1 MRQGIADVGSS
12 AFSSAFVEVRR
23 ALSRPTASDVATIGC
38 TLLVAVVVGS
48 ALVGVGLALFATVAG
63 LVAALAT
70 VLLASDRPLVRAVGG
85 AVAIP
90 AALVVVLPAVLAAA
104 LVASSSAGRFAG
116 VTVWALVVAG
126 LSAGLV
132 SWKRLGDGGAARG
145 ATGSMLAAMGVIAL
159 VVVRILPESTVRE
172 RAGAAAAD
180 VAGTLWNVFVVAD
193 GSWAIVSF
201 AVLLFATAFAVSRA
215 IAAVPF
221 ERLVPP
227 DREPR
232 LSAVTDAIQR
242 ACSYGLRFAVLLAVL
257 AFVTPAVSDRLEEI
271 PTTPLEVAT
280 QLPWSI
286 GYVPALIVT
295 ASGLRLLFVSGLVAG
310 VALVVLEWTRRTLR
324 HNAALAFA
332 RIVAPG
338 VGAALI
344 AVVAAVALSALA
356 PGLDPAAVLEGSAPP
371 SVVELVESLPPF
383 ALAASIVVVALSVL
397 SLVLY
402 SVTLLRSLR
411 ILPGRAI
418 GGALAAGSIF
428 LLAVG
433 LAVVGRAELAIVTG
447 AGAFV
452 LWDIGE
458 YADGV
463 RAELGRDAETLR
475 AELVHVGGTLLT
487 GAVVAGATVVLY
499 RWIGTDTPIS
509 DPISAAIAL
518 ATGLLAV
525 VFVAWSLRG

>member
-1 MRQGIADVGSS
+1 MSQNVADVGGA
-12 AFSSAFVEVRR
+12 AFSSALGEVRR

-48 ALVGVGLALFATVAG
+48 ALVGVGLAVFATVAG
-63 LVAALAT
+63 LAAALAT
-70 VLLASDRPLVRAVGG
+70 VLLASDRPLVRAIGG

-90 AALVVVLPAVLAAA
+90 AALVVVLPTVLAAA
-104 LVASSSAGRFAG
+104 LVASSGVGRFAG
-116 VTVWALVVAG
+116 ISVWALVVAG
-126 LSAGLV
+126 LSSGLV
-132 SWKRLGDGGAARG
+132 SWNRLGRGGAARG
-145 ATGSMLAAMGVIAL
+145 ATGSMIAATGVIAL
-159 VVVRILPESTVRE
+159 VVLRILPESTARE

-180 VAGTLWNVFVVAD
+180 VAGTLWSVFVVAD
-193 GSWAIVSF
+193 GSWAIVWF
-201 AVLLFATAFAVSRA
+201 AVLLFSTAFAVSRA
-215 IAAVPF
+215 VAAVPF

-242 ACSYGLRFAVLLAVL
+242 ACSYGLRFAVLLTML
-257 AFVTPAVSDRLEEI
+257 AFVTPAVSDRFEEV
-271 PTTPLEVAT
+271 PTTPLEVAS

-286 GYVPALIVT
+286 GYAPAVLVT
-295 ASGLRLLFVSGLVAG
+295 ASGLRLLFVSLLLAA
-310 VALVVLEWTRRTLR
+310 VALVALEWARRTLR
-324 HNAALAFA
+324 HNAALALA

-338 VGAALI
+338 VGAALV
-344 AVVAAVALSALA
+344 AVVAALALSALA
-356 PGLDPAAVLEGSAPP
+356 PGFDPAAALEGSAPP
-371 SVVELVESLPPF
+371 SVVNLVESLPPF
-383 ALAASIVVVALSVL
+383 ALAASVLVVALAVL
-397 SLVLY
+397 SSVLY
-402 SVTLLRSLR
+402 SVTFLRSLR
-411 ILPGRAI
+411 ILPARAI
-418 GGALAAGSIF
+418 GGALAAGSVF

-452 LWDIGE
+452 LWDVGE

-463 RAELGRDAETLR
+463 RGELGRDAETLR
-475 AELVHVGGTLLT
+475 AELVHVGATLLS

-499 RWIGTDTPIS
+499 RSIGTDTPVS
-509 DPISAAIAL
+509 DPISAAVAL